1 MNRRAV
7 FSAAAIAAVTC
18 LTAWVPMQAGTATP
32 PSVQISNGSIAA
44 TIYLPDATDGYYRG
58 TRFDW
63 AGVIGRLEYR
73 GHTYYAPWFN
83 KMDPSVRDFTND
95 GVEIVAGP
103 HTAITG
109 PAEEFSVL
117 GFAEAPAVGAF
128 VKIGVGALRKPTDDA
143 AYSAYRAYDFVNP
156 GKRTVASRPD
166 GVEFTHE
173 LPDTGSGYAYH
184 YTKSVRLAA
193 GRPEMVITHRLVN
206 RGTKAITGT
215 VYNHNFLALD
225 GQIPGPDVSISAPF
239 DLKTDKPLDPAVATI
254 TGREFRYAA
263 PISDKGRVSAQFQG
277 FGPTAADYHFKIE
290 NRKIGAGVEMIGN
303 QPLNRLALWSIRT
316 VLALEPFLA
325 FDIAPGAEYTWEYTY
340 RYYTIP

>member
-1 MNRRAV
+1 MQAR
-7 FSAAAIAAVTC
+7 AAI
-18 LTAWVPMQAGTATP
+18 P
-32 PSVQISNGSIAA
+32 PSVQIANGSIAA

-63 AGVIGRLEYR
+63 AVVIGRLEYR
-73 GHTYYAPWFN
+73 GHTYYAPWFTR
-83 KMDPSVRDFTND
+83 MDPTVRDFTND

-117 GFAEAPAVGAF
+117 GFAEAAAGGAF
-128 VKIGVGALRKPTDDA
+128 VKIGVGALKKPDDGA
-143 AYSAYRAYDFVNP
+143 AYSAYRAYEFVNA
-156 GKRTVASRPD
+156 GQRTVASHPD
-166 GVEFTHE
+166 GVEFTHD

-184 YTKSVRLAA
+184 YTKSIRLVA
-193 GRPEMVITHRLVN
+193 GRPEMIMSHRLVN

-215 VYNHNFLALD
+215 VYNHNFLTLD
-225 GQIPGPDVSISAPF
+225 GQTPGPDVVIGAPF

-254 TGREFRYAA
+254 SGREFRYAA
-263 PISDKGRVSAQFQG
+263 PIPDKGRVAAQFLG
-277 FGPTAADYHFKIE
+277 FGTTAADYRFRIE
-290 NRKIGAGVEMIGN
+290 NRKIGAGVEMVGN

-325 FDIAPGAEYTWEYTY
+325 FDIAPGAEHTWEYTY